1 MKTVVKLTAF
11 LCLFA
16 MSVHP
21 SLAAE
26 DFYKGK
32 TMRIIVAASPGGG
45 FDAYARLIARHMGK
59 HIPGNPNIIVLNM
72 PGGGTRIAANYVYH
86 KAAPDGL
93 TIGNWAGGLI
103 LQQIMGE
110 EKGIEFQGQ
119 QFEWVGVAVQ
129 DSYAC
134 ALTKASG
141 VESMEDWLRS
151 EKPVQLGGIGPGTSP
166 DDIAKVLKDTVGLP
180 IQLVSGYGGSS
191 RIRLAAEQG
200 ELAGGCWTW
209 DSIKTTWKDGLESGA
224 VNVVL
229 QVNDT
234 KHKDL
239 PNVPNAIDYVKD
251 PADRQV
257 LQTAIHDRAAILRSY
272 SLPPGTPADRVQLL
286 QKAFMATMTDP
297 AFLEEAEKLRLTID
311 PLSGEKVAAIV
322 QRMYDLDPA
331 VVTRM
336 QQVLEQE

>member
-1 MKTVVKLTAF
+1 MKLTMLVF
-11 LCLFA
+11 LVA
-16 MSVHP
+16 SVHT
-21 SLAAE
+21 SLAAD

-45 FDAYARLIARHMGK
+45 FDAYARVIARHLGK

-103 LQQIMGE
+103 LQQVMGQK
-110 EKGIEFQGQ
+110 KGIEFDGRR
-119 QFEWVGVAVQ
+119 FEWVGVAVQ

-134 ALTKASG
+134 ALTKKSG
-141 VESMEDWLRS
+141 IESMQDWTNS
-151 EKPVQLGGIGPGTSP
+151 KKPVQLGGIGPGTSP

-180 IQLVSGYGGSS
+180 IQLVSGYKGSS

-200 ELAGGCWTW
+200 ELDGGCWTW

-224 VNVVL
+224 VNVIL
-229 QVNDT
+229 QVNDK
-234 KHKDL
+234 KHPNL
-239 PNVPNAIDYVKD
+239 PDVPNAIDYVKA
-251 PADRQV
+251 PAERQV

-272 SLPPGTPADRVQLL
+272 SLPPGTPADRVRLL
-286 QKAFMATMTDP
+286 QEAFMATMKDPEFLQETD
-297 AFLEEAEKLRLTID
+297 KLGLTVD
-311 PLSGEKVAAIV
+311 PLPGDKVADIV
-322 QRMYDLDPA
+322 QRMYELDPA
-331 VVTRM
+331 VVTKM
-336 QQVLEQE
+336 KQALEQK